1 MKHIIS
7 TFFLLLVFS
16 NLAFA
21 AENEMPMAA
30 TVGKVIVMEG
40 AATIRHPSEAS
51 AVQVFPDMNVHM
63 NDTIETME
71 NSKLIVLFN
80 DNSEI
85 TLGADASLTIDEYI
99 FDPKNTFENAARFSI
114 LNGAFLLR
122 SGFVSKVDDPDVV
135 INTPRGSIGIR
146 GTVVWGG
153 PINEKYGVLVQEG
166 LVEVQNSGGQ
176 TKVAAGEGTFM
187 TSASDK
193 PTEPKAWADET
204 VQKAAGMVVLNNYDA
219 ITELLN
225 QRKQDNWIAIK
236 QATQGNKE

>member
-1 MKHIIS
+1 MKHIIT
-7 TFFLLLVFS
+7 TFFFLCIFINPLY
-16 NLAFA
+16 AQ
-21 AENEMPMAA
+21 EGETPMAA

-40 AATIRHPSEAS
+40 SASIKHPSEAS
-51 AVQVFPDMNVHM
+51 AAEVYPDMDVHM

-85 TLGADASLTIDEYI
+85 TLSEDASLTIDEYI
-99 FDPKNTFENAARFSI
+99 FDPKNTVENAARFSI
-114 LNGAFLLR
+114 LDGAFLLR

-153 PINEKYGVLVQEG
+153 PVNEKYGVLVQEG
-166 LVEVQNSGGQ
+166 LVEVQNTGGK

-187 TSASDK
+187 TSPSDK
-193 PTEPKAWADET
+193 PTKPKAWADET
-204 VQKAAGMVVLNNYDA
+204 VQNAAAMITLNNYDA

-236 QATQGNKE
+236 QATKGQE